1 MPNQVPLVEYKLVDT
16 TDTQDSTI
24 QEKFGYVPYG
34 NGDTQVM
41 VRVSSKMGD
50 PVLWTY
56 LMSIGAAAF
65 FGTEYVIVR
74 GASLQELV
82 YKVEKRMRHTSYL
95 LHGIPTVENKVD
107 YCQMLLAWE
116 PKTSVIRSRQLLGT
130 FMVDHISSK
139 IEYDKDKKKEEMEAK
154 KNKSVGNGSADNAIQ
169 LAGISAFSLF

>member
-1 MPNQVPLVEYKLVDT
+1 MPDRVPLVEYKLAET
-16 TDTQDSTI
+16 NAQTSQI

-34 NGDTQVM
+34 NGETQVM

-50 PVLWTY
+50 TALWTY

-74 GASLQELV
+74 GESLQELV
-82 YKVEKRMRHTSYL
+82 FKVEKRMRHTSYL
-95 LHGIPTVENKVD
+95 LHGIPTVEEKF

-139 IEYDKDKKKEEMEAK
+139 VESNVEKVKEAEKKRKEDFEASK
-154 KNKSVGNGSADNAIQ
+154 GLI
-169 LAGISAFSLF
+169 AFSGDLLNLSLF

>member
-1 MPNQVPLVEYKLVDT
+1 MPDQVPLVEYKLA
-16 TDTQDSTI
+16 TDAQDSKI

-50 PVLWTY
+50 PAMWTY
-56 LMSIGAAAF
+56 LMSIGAAGF

-74 GASLQELV
+74 GTSLNELV

-95 LHGIPTVENKVD
+95 LHGIPTVEDKVN
-107 YCQMLLAWE
+107 YSQMLLAWE
-116 PKTSVIRSRQLLGT
+116 PKTSVLRSRQLLGT

-139 IEYDKDKKKEEMEAK
+139 VEYDKEKKKEEMEAK
-154 KNKSVGNGSADNAIQ
+154 KIKSVANGSADNALH
-169 LAGISAFSLF
+169 LAGLGLSFS